1 MCVCVCVRLLVCP
14 LANAQDE
21 LWLTIDTTKWGRID
35 PDTLETIPATVN
47 VDNISATLNAHP
59 ACDPR
64 VGVCYVQHPCP
75 PKFALHVPDV
85 CFSELVPNSNAQGDM
100 DIRILVKNCIYA
112 CPRPVVEN

>member
-1 MCVCVCVRLLVCP
+1 MFVRSIMCARDNV
-14 LANAQDE
+14 QDE

-35 PDTLETIPATVN
+35 PETLETIPATVN

-75 PKFALHVPDV
+75 QKFALDTPEV
-85 CFSELVPNSNAQGDM
+85 CFSELVPNYNAQGDM
-100 DIRILVKNCIYA
+100 DIHILVTFFTCTHVLYKILCS
-112 CPRPVVEN
+112 